1 VRVGKSGRMRVL
13 FVVSVLGLL
22 VFVFGGFLVAFTVLV
37 AKSVRDWFCCLH
49 TGIGVLLAKP
59 FLRFVSRLRRNL

>member
-1 VRVGKSGRMRVL
+1 MRVL

-37 AKSVRDWFCCLH
+37 AKSLRDWF
-49 TGIGVLLAKP
+49 
-59 FLRFVSRLRRNL
+59 